1 MSSREKRA
9 GQEWVTGALLYPTGS
24 RLGERGRSFTFP
36 VMAAISAQFVAGE
49 KEELT
54 QGPHW
59 SVRRGTRESVPQ
71 GM

>member
-9 GQEWVTGALLYPTGS
+9 GQERVTGALLYPTGS
-24 RLGERGRSFTFP
+24 RLGEWGRSFTFP

-59 SVRRGTRESVPQ
+59 SVRRGTRESVPRD
-71 GM
+71 M

>member
-9 GQEWVTGALLYPTGS
+9 GQERVMGALLYPTGS

-36 VMAAISAQFVAGE
+36 VMVAISAQFVAGE

-59 SVRRGTRESVPQ
+59 SVRRGMRESVPRD
-71 GM
+71 M